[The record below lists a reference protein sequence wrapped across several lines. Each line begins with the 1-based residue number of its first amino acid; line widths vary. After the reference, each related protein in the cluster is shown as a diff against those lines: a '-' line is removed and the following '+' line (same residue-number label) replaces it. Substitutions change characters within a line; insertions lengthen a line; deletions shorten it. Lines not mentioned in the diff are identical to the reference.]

1 MKSETLL
8 SRVEAVASDGT
19 WFKVPLENIKSE
31 SGAERLGLVSMHAG
45 EVRGAVVDLSGP
57 LPSLTHDTFLAKFG
71 YFYRLCRGTLTV
83 RTTHPVYRVLG
94 TQAVRGARLGPKLVP
109 QCPCDTLIGL

>member
-1 MKSETLL
+1 MRSQACHIVGRGLL
-8 SRVEAVASDGT
+8 NRT

-57 LPSLTHDTFLAKFG
+57 LPSLTLDTFLAKFG
-71 YFYRLCRGTLTV
+71 YFY
-83 RTTHPVYRVLG
+83 
-94 TQAVRGARLGPKLVP
+94 AAARLLCA
-109 QCPCDTLIGL
+109 QLIRCIVSWALRL